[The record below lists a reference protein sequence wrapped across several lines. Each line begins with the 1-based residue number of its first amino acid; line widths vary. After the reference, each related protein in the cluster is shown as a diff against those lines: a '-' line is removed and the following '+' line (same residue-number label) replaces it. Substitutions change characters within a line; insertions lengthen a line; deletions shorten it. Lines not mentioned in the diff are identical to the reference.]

1 MFVVF
6 CTSIEQDIGGCPVAS
21 AHFQL
26 SLPVFFFIEITL
38 LGQKRRSSAH
48 LLTTLNRLALAPT
61 VLTAQM
67 WMSPGVRSL
76 VAVDRL
82 CLVTWCPCVFI
93 YHSIIA
99 PDHSF
104 ISSFTSLT
112 NILPSSSFPVVQV
125 LFCIYNVRETL
136 GVFDNKTRTYHR
148 RSPVSLL
155 MYLKMY
161 ILIMYIHI
169 ENFKVK
175 SGFMIELP

>member
-1 MFVVF
+1 MFVCCF
-6 CTSIEQDIGGCPVAS
+6 LHIYRTGHRRLSGGLGAFPAFTSC
-21 AHFQL
+21 
-26 SLPVFFFIEITL
+26 VFFNRNYAI
-38 LGQKRRSSAH
+38 GQKRRSSAH

-67 WMSPGVRSL
+67 WMSRGRSL

-93 YHSIIA
+93 YHSIIT

-136 GVFDNKTRTYHR
+136 GVFDNKTCTYHR
-148 RSPVSLL
+148 HSPVSSL